1 MENELVKLKVV
12 GITYNQIENGM
23 YALILEEEEST
34 MRMPIII
41 GYNEAQSIE
50 CLLQKITTPR
60 PLTHEFTT
68 RILNAFDIL
77 IDQIV
82 IKQLANGIFAADVTL
97 IRKDETHT
105 IDARS
110 SDAIALAMRTDAP
123 IYISREILHRCGVR
137 KDSAVH
143 TGNRFIPNQSIPVR
157 QAVERVKH
165 PSGNPLADVSDLD
178 LEIMMQKAVEEENYE
193 KADEIKKEIDRRQQA

>member
-23 YALILEEEEST
+23 YALILEEEEGS

-50 CLLQKITTPR
+50 CLLQKIATPR

-68 RILNAFDIL
+68 RILNAFDIC
-77 IDQIV
+77 IDHVV
-82 IKQLANGIFAADVTL
+82 IKLLPNGIFTADVNLT
-97 IRKDETHT
+97 KGEETHT

-110 SDAIALAMRTDAP
+110 SDAIAMAMRTDAP
-123 IYISREILHRCGVR
+123 IYISREILNKCGVT
-137 KDSAVH
+137 KDAALH
-143 TGNRFIPNQSIPVR
+143 TGSRFIPNQSIPAR
-157 QAVERVKH
+157 QAVERVKR
-165 PSGNPLADVSDLD
+165 PSANHLADVSDLD

-193 KADEIKKEIDRRQQA
+193 RADEIKKEIDRRQQA

>member
-23 YALILEEEEST
+23 YALILEEEEGT

-50 CLLQKITTPR
+50 CLLQKIATPR

-68 RILNAFDIL
+68 RILSAFNIL
-77 IDQIV
+77 IDRIV
-82 IKQLANGIFAADVTL
+82 IKLLANGIFAADVTL
-97 IRKDETHT
+97 KRDEESHT

-123 IYISREILHRCGVR
+123 IYISREVLNQCGVR
-137 KDSAVH
+137 KDSVGH

-157 QAVERVKH
+157 QAVERVKR
-165 PSGNPLADVSDLD
+165 PLANPLADVSDLD
-178 LEIMMQKAVEEENYE
+178 LEIMMQKAVEDENYE
-193 KADEIKKEIDRRQQA
+193 KADEIKKEIDRRQQE